1 MATKLLEKYGNLITE
16 LSLIPANG
24 GIFDI
29 TKNNTLIFSKKKE
42 GRFPVFS
49 EIVILR
55 D

>member
-16 LSLIPANG
+16 LSLIPADG

-29 TKNNTLIFSKKKE
+29 TKNNTLIFSKKKK
-42 GRFPVFS
+42 GRFPDFS
-49 EIVILR
+49 EIIILL